1 MRTWLSRSPT
11 GATCCRP
18 DGSCSRGRPAS
29 CWSMKIYVRPILAV
43 ERAGVRPLRGQ
54 TPGELP
60 ERCRQRF
67 PIFERRVYINSCS
80 QGALSDA
87 VRASYERYLADWDE
101 YGAPWEYW
109 VERQEAARAAF
120 AGLINAAPDEVAVT
134 TSLSAGV
141 SALASGLRF
150 ARRSKVVLTDWEFP
164 TIGQIWHAQEARGAR
179 VQHVPAAPDG
189 TIPLENFDRA
199 IDDDTLLVSITHVCY
214 RNGAMVDVP
223 EVVELAHERG
233 ALVLLDAFQSVG
245 SLPVDVKEL
254 GVDFLGAGV
263 LKYLLGSAGLGFFY
277 CRRDLVERVWP
288 TQTGWFA
295 DENIFAM
302 DHTDY
307 SPSHTAARFQSGTPP
322 VPAIYA
328 GIAGIELMQEIGVA
342 ETREHVNKLNQHLVE
357 GVDELGAT
365 LATPREAHGALM
377 CVKSTDAKALAAA
390 LGAEG
395 IVTSAWDGNLRV
407 SAHCYN
413 TAEDVDAVLAAL
425 QKHRRLLA

>member
-1 MRTWLSRSPT
+1 MSTRSEPRVEAADVARAP
-11 GATCCRP
+11 GSLAATCRH
-18 DGSCSRGRPAS
+18 
-29 CWSMKIYVRPILAV
+29 
-43 ERAGVRPLRGQ
+43 
-54 TPGELP
+54 
-60 ERCRQRF
+60 RF
-67 PIFERRVYINSCS
+67 PIFEQRVYINSCS

-87 VRASYERYLADWDE
+87 VRASYEQYLADWDE

-120 AGLINAAPDEVAVT
+120 AGLVNAAPDEVAVT

-164 TIGQIWHAQEARGAR
+164 TIGQIWHAQEARGSR
-179 VQHVPAAPDG
+179 VVHVTP
-189 TIPLENFDRA
+189 TLEEFDRVV
-199 IDDDTLLVSITHVCY
+199 DDDTLLVSITHVCY

-223 EVVELAHERG
+223 KVVELAHERG

-307 SPSHTAARFQSGTPP
+307 SPAETAARFQSGTPP

-328 GIAGIELMQEIGVA
+328 GIAGIELMQEIGIA
-342 ETREHVNKLNQHLVE
+342 ETREHVLALNEQLVA
-357 GVDELGAT
+357 GVDELGGIVV
-365 LATPREAHGALM
+365 TPRDQEQRGALI
-377 CVKSTDAKALAAA
+377 CIASTDAPALVAA
-390 LGAEG
+390 LGEDG
-395 IVTSAWDGNLRV
+395 IVTSDRDGNLRI

-413 TAEDVDAVLAAL
+413 TVEDVDTVLASL
-425 QKHRRLLA
+425 RRHREFLA

>member
-1 MRTWLSRSPT
+1 L
-11 GATCCRP
+11 P
-18 DGSCSRGRPAS
+18 DRIRH
-29 CWSMKIYVRPILAV
+29 
-43 ERAGVRPLRGQ
+43 
-54 TPGELP
+54 
-60 ERCRQRF
+60 RF
-67 PIFERRVYINSCS
+67 PIFGQRVYINSCS

-87 VRASYERYLADWDE
+87 VRASYEQYLADWDE

-120 AGLINAAPDEVAVT
+120 AGLVNADADEVAVT

-150 ARRSKVVLTDWEFP
+150 TRRSKVVLTDWEFP

-179 VQHVPAAPDG
+179 VTHVSAADDG
-189 TIPLENFDRA
+189 TIPLEHFDRA
-199 IDDDTLLVSITHVCY
+199 IDEDTLLVSITHVCY
-214 RNGAMVDVP
+214 RNGAMLDVP
-223 EVVELAHERG
+223 KVVELAHERG
-233 ALVLLDAFQSVG
+233 ALVLLDSFQAIG
-245 SLPVDVKEL
+245 SLPVDVREL

-307 SPSHTAARFQSGTPP
+307 SPAQTAARFQSGTPP

-328 GIAGIELMQEIGVA
+328 GIAGIELMQEIGIA
-342 ETREHVNKLNQHLVE
+342 ATREHVNALNAHFLE
-357 GVDELGAT
+357 GLDDLGAT
-365 LATPREAHGALM
+365 VATPRAADARGALM
-377 CVKSTDAKALAAA
+377 CVKSKDSKALVAA
-390 LGAEG
+390 LDRDA
-395 IVTSAWDGNLRV
+395 IVTSERDGNLRV

-413 TAEDVDAVLAAL
+413 SVEDVDAVLAAL
-425 QKHRRLLA
+425 QTHQDLLA

>member
-1 MRTWLSRSPT
+1 MAVEAASLA
-11 GATCCRP
+11 ATCRH
-18 DGSCSRGRPAS
+18 
-29 CWSMKIYVRPILAV
+29 
-43 ERAGVRPLRGQ
+43 
-54 TPGELP
+54 
-60 ERCRQRF
+60 RF
-67 PIFERRVYINSCS
+67 PIFEQRVYINSCS

-87 VRASYERYLADWDE
+87 VRASYEQYLADWDE

-120 AGLINAAPDEVAVT
+120 AGLVNAAPDEVAVT

-179 VQHVPAAPDG
+179 VVHVTP
-189 TIPLENFDRA
+189 TLEEFDRVV
-199 IDDDTLLVSITHVCY
+199 DDDTLLVSITHVCY

-223 EVVELAHERG
+223 KIVELAHERG
-233 ALVLLDAFQSVG
+233 ALVLLDAFQSIG

-307 SPSHTAARFQSGTPP
+307 SPAHTAARFQSGTPP

-328 GIAGIELMQEIGVA
+328 GIAGIELMQEIGIA
-342 ETREHVNKLNQHLVE
+342 STRAHVNKLNEHLVA
-357 GVDELGAT
+357 GVDELGAAV
-365 LATPREAHGALM
+365 ATPRELHGALM
-377 CVKSTDAKALAAA
+377 CVKSTDSRALVAA
-390 LGAEG
+390 LDTEG
-395 IVTSAWDGNLRV
+395 IVTSERDGNLRV

-413 TAEDVDAVLAAL
+413 TVEDVDAVLAAL
-425 QKHRRLLA
+425 RKHRHLLD

>member
-1 MRTWLSRSPT
+1 MAVEAASLA
-11 GATCCRP
+11 ATCRH
-18 DGSCSRGRPAS
+18 
-29 CWSMKIYVRPILAV
+29 
-43 ERAGVRPLRGQ
+43 
-54 TPGELP
+54 
-60 ERCRQRF
+60 RF
-67 PIFERRVYINSCS
+67 PIFEQRVYINSCS

-87 VRASYERYLADWDE
+87 VRASYEQYLADWDE

-120 AGLINAAPDEVAVT
+120 AGLVNAAPDEVAVT

-179 VQHVPAAPDG
+179 VVHVTP
-189 TIPLENFDRA
+189 TLEEFDRVV
-199 IDDDTLLVSITHVCY
+199 DDDTLLVSITHVCY

-223 EVVELAHERG
+223 KIVELAHERG
-233 ALVLLDAFQSVG
+233 ALVLLDAFQSIG

-307 SPSHTAARFQSGTPP
+307 SPAHTAARFQSGTPP

-328 GIAGIELMQEIGVA
+328 GIAGIELMQEIGIA
-342 ETREHVNKLNQHLVE
+342 STREHVNKLNEHLVA
-357 GVDELGAT
+357 GVDELGAAV
-365 LATPREAHGALM
+365 ATPRELHGALM
-377 CVKSTDAKALAAA
+377 CVKSTDSRALVAA
-390 LGAEG
+390 LDAEG
-395 IVTSAWDGNLRV
+395 IVTSERDGNLRV

-413 TAEDVDAVLAAL
+413 TVEDVDAVLAAL
-425 QKHRRLLA
+425 RKHRHLLD

>member
-1 MRTWLSRSPT
+1 
-11 GATCCRP
+11 
-18 DGSCSRGRPAS
+18 
-29 CWSMKIYVRPILAV
+29 LAV
-43 ERAGVRPLRGQ
+43 EAASLAA
-54 TPGELP
+54 T
-60 ERCRQRF
+60 CRHRF
-67 PIFERRVYINSCS
+67 PIFEQRVYINSCS

-87 VRASYERYLADWDE
+87 VRASYEQYLADWDE

-120 AGLINAAPDEVAVT
+120 AGLVNAAPDEVAVT

-179 VQHVPAAPDG
+179 VVHVTP
-189 TIPLENFDRA
+189 TLEEFDRVV
-199 IDDDTLLVSITHVCY
+199 DDDTLLVSITHVCY

-223 EVVELAHERG
+223 KIVELAHERG
-233 ALVLLDAFQSVG
+233 ALVLLDAFQSIG

-307 SPSHTAARFQSGTPP
+307 SPAHTAARFQSGTPP

-328 GIAGIELMQEIGVA
+328 GIAGIELMQEIGIA
-342 ETREHVNKLNQHLVE
+342 STRAHVNKLNEHLVA

-365 LATPREAHGALM
+365 VATPRELHGALM
-377 CVKSTDAKALAAA
+377 CVKSTDSRALVAA
-390 LGAEG
+390 LDAEG
-395 IVTSAWDGNLRV
+395 IVTSERDGNLRV

-413 TAEDVDAVLAAL
+413 TVEDVDAVLAAL
-425 QKHRRLLA
+425 RKHRHLLD